1 VPQTNA
7 VDNFVWTPYI
17 QSMNWSDE
25 LLEGLR
31 SRRDKLRADIADL
44 QRKIVEDTE
53 ALKQRQMTLE
63 SVIELLRREGVTE
76 SAELDARHFLEVAH
90 DHLLENGAMHYT
102 KLCAELLARGVF
114 IPGAKPDA
122 NLLAHINRDPR
133 FHRVG
138 RGEYSI
144 STRRGRKTNGGN
156 SK

>member
-1 VPQTNA
+1 MDEA
-7 VDNFVWTPYI
+7 VD
-17 QSMNWSDE
+17 

-31 SRRDKLRADIADL
+31 IRRDNLRAEIAEF
-44 QRKIVEDTE
+44 QRRIMEDTE
-53 ALKQRQMTLE
+53 TLKQKQMTLE

-76 SAELDARHFLEVAH
+76 SAELDSRHFIEVAH
-90 DHLLENGAMHYT
+90 DHLIESGAMHYT
-102 KLCAELLARGVF
+102 KLCADLLARGVF
-114 IPGAKPDA
+114 IPGAKPEA

-144 STRRGRKTNGGN
+144 SARGRKKIGGK